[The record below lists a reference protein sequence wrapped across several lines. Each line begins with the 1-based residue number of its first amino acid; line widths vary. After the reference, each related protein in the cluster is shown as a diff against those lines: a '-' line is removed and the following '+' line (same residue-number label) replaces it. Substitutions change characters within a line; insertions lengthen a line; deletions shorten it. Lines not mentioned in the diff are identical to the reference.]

1 MINLDQL
8 LQGVSR
14 IKRGGTK
21 YGKAPHKPILLLT
34 LIELIDKG
42 LVTDNQF
49 RINSDLVG
57 LFQENWRLL
66 VHTSHQTDFTQPFYY
81 MQSDKIA
88 GNNFW
93 EVITYNRTGLHAYV
107 KSVDTL
113 SRLVEY
119 AVLSNDVFA
128 SLLHV
133 ENRLIITNFILTYFF
148 PETQSYY
155 LAQKGSDESYYS
167 SIQQLVLNDPE
178 VRYKRIELLS
188 EEDVF
193 VRSHLFKR
201 YIPQVYNDT
210 CAVTGM
216 QIRSAFN
223 YNFVDACHI
232 VPFSVSHDDKVTNGL
247 ALCPNMHRAFDR
259 GLIAVDD
266 NYQILVSKAI
276 KDDMEHPY
284 SFSLLENRQLIL
296 PHNEQYFPSLENLAW
311 HRKEVFKGRASC

>member
-8 LQGVSR
+8 IQGIIR

-21 YGKAPHKPILLLT
+21 YGKAPHKPILILT
-34 LIELIDKG
+34 LIELVEKG

-49 RINSDLVG
+49 RVNSDLIG

-66 VHTSHQTDFTQPFYY
+66 VNTSHQSDFTQPFYY
-81 MQSDKIA
+81 MQSDKVA
-88 GNNFW
+88 GEHFW
-93 EVITYNRTGLHAYV
+93 YVITYNRAGLHAHV
-107 KSVDTL
+107 KSVETL
-113 SRLVEY
+113 SRLVDY
-119 AVLSNDVFA
+119 AVFSKEVFVLLLS
-128 SLLHV
+128 V
-133 ENRLIITNFILTYFF
+133 ENRLILTNFILDYFF
-148 PETQSYY
+148 SETKPYY
-155 LAQKGSDESYYS
+155 LAQKDSDETYYN
-167 SIQQLVLNDPE
+167 SIQQLVLNDP
-178 VRYKRIELLS
+178 VVKYKRIEVIT

-216 QIRSAFN
+216 QIRSTFN

-259 GLIAVDD
+259 GLIAIDD

-276 KDDMEHPY
+276 KDDQDHPY
-284 SFSLLENRQLIL
+284 SFSLLENKQLIL
-296 PHNEQYFPSLENLAW
+296 PQNTQYYPALENLAW
-311 HRKEVFKGRASC
+311 HRKKVFKG

>member
-8 LQGVSR
+8 LKGVSR
-14 IKRGGTK
+14 IKRGSTK
-21 YGKAPHKPILLLT
+21 YGKVPHKPILLLT

-42 LVTDNQF
+42 FVTDNQF

-93 EVITYNRTGLHAYV
+93 EVITYNRAGLHAHV

-119 AVLSNDVFA
+119 AVLSDDVFA
-128 SLLHV
+128 LLLHV
-133 ENRLIITNFILTYFF
+133 ENRIIISNYILAYFF

-155 LAQKGSDESYYS
+155 LAKKGSDENYYS
-167 SIQQLVLNDPE
+167 SLQQLVLNDPE
-178 VRYKRIELLS
+178 VKYKRIEILS

-216 QIRSAFN
+216 QIKSTFN

-259 GLIAVDD
+259 GLITVDD

-276 KDDMEHPY
+276 KDNLDHPY
-284 SFSLLENRQLIL
+284 SFSQLEKRKLIL

-311 HRKEVFKGRASC
+311 HRKEVFKG

>member
-1 MINLDQL
+1 MININQL
-8 LQGVSR
+8 IQGITS
-14 IKRGGTK
+14 IKRGSTK

-34 LIELIDKG
+34 ILELIDKG
-42 LVTDNQF
+42 IVADNEF
-49 RINSDLVG
+49 RINADLVG

-88 GNNFW
+88 GKHFW
-93 EVITYNRTGLHAYV
+93 ELITYNRIGLHAHV
-107 KSVDTL
+107 KSVETL

-119 AVLSNDVFA
+119 AVLSDDVFM
-128 SLLHV
+128 LLLNI
-133 ENRLIITNFILTYFF
+133 ENRLIITNLILTYFF
-148 PETQSYY
+148 PETITNY
-155 LAQKGSDESYYS
+155 LAQKGSDDSYYN
-167 SIQQLVLNDPE
+167 SIQQFVLNDPE
-178 VRYKRIELLS
+178 VKYKRVEIVS

-201 YIPQVYNDT
+201 YLPQVYNDT

-216 QIRSAFN
+216 QIRSTYN

-259 GLIAVDD
+259 GLISVDE
-266 NYQILVSKAI
+266 NYQILVSNAI
-276 KDDMEHPY
+276 KDDSNHPY
-284 SFSLLENRQLIL
+284 SFRQHENSQLIL
-296 PHNEQYFPSLENLAW
+296 PQYIQYYPSLENLAW
-311 HRKEVFKGRASC
+311 HRREVFKR

>member
-8 LQGVSR
+8 LQAISR

-21 YGKAPHKPILLLT
+21 YGKAPHKAILLLT

-42 LVTDNQF
+42 VVTDNHF

-66 VHTSHQTDFTQPFYY
+66 VSTSHQTDFTQPFYY
-81 MQSDKIA
+81 MQSNKIA

-93 EVITYNRTGLHAYV
+93 EVITYNRAGLHAHV
-107 KSVDTL
+107 KSVETL

-133 ENRLIITNFILTYFF
+133 ENRLIITNYILTYFF

-178 VRYKRIELLS
+178 VKYKRIEILS

-193 VRSHLFKR
+193 VLSHLFKR

-216 QIRSAFN
+216 QIRSTFN

-247 ALCPNMHRAFDR
+247 ALCPNVHRAFDR
-259 GLIAVDD
+259 GLIAVND

-276 KDDMEHPY
+276 KDNLDHPY
-284 SFSLLENRQLIL
+284 SFSQLEKRQLIL
-296 PHNEQYFPSLENLAW
+296 PQHDQHYPSLENLAW
-311 HRKEVFKGRASC
+311 HRREVFKR

>member
-8 LQGVSR
+8 IQGISC

-21 YGKAPHKPILLLT
+21 YGRAPHKPILLLT
-34 LIELIDKG
+34 LIELVEKG

-66 VHTSHQTDFTQPFYY
+66 VNTSHQSDFTQPFYY
-81 MQSDKIA
+81 LQSDKIA
-88 GNNFW
+88 GKNFW
-93 EVITYNRTGLHAYV
+93 DVITYNRAGLHAHV
-107 KSVDTL
+107 KSVETL
-113 SRLVEY
+113 SRLVDY
-119 AVLSNDVFA
+119 AVFSDEVFVLLLS
-128 SLLHV
+128 V
-133 ENRLIITNFILTYFF
+133 ENQLILTNFILDYFF
-148 PETQSYY
+148 SETKAYY
-155 LAQKGSDESYYS
+155 LAQKGSDETYYN

-178 VRYKRIELLS
+178 VKYKRIEVIT
-188 EEDVF
+188 EEDLF

-216 QIRSAFN
+216 QIRSTFN

-232 VPFSVSHDDKVTNGL
+232 VPFSLSYDDKVTNGL

-259 GLIAVDD
+259 GLIAIDD

-276 KDDMEHPY
+276 KDDQEHPY
-284 SFSLLENRQLIL
+284 SFSLLENKQLIL
-296 PHNEQYFPSLENLAW
+296 PHNEQYYPALENLAW
-311 HRKEVFKGRASC
+311 HRNEVFKG

>member
-8 LQGVSR
+8 LQGISR

-88 GNNFW
+88 GNKFW
-93 EVITYNRTGLHAYV
+93 EVITYNREGLHAHV

-119 AVLSNDVFA
+119 AVLSDDVFA
-128 SLLHV
+128 LLLHV
-133 ENRLIITNFILTYFF
+133 ENRIIITNYILAYFF
-148 PETQSYY
+148 PETQYYY
-155 LAQKGSDESYYS
+155 LAKKGSDESYYS
-167 SIQQLVLNDPE
+167 SLQQLVLNDPE
-178 VRYKRIELLS
+178 VKYKRIEILS

-216 QIRSAFN
+216 QIRSTFN

-259 GLIAVDD
+259 GLIAVDH

-276 KDDMEHPY
+276 KDNLDHPY

-296 PHNEQYFPSLENLAW
+296 PHNEQYFPALENLAW
-311 HRKEVFKGRASC
+311 HRKEVFKG